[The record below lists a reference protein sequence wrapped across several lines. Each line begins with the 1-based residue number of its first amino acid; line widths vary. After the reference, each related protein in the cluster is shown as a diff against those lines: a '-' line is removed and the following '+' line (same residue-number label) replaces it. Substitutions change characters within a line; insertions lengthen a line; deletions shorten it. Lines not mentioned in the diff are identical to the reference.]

1 MEANIL
7 VTQPNP
13 LSRSLSQTLVSA
25 GRKTLV
31 AFTRTSRSMVRPE
44 AAAIPKRA
52 TKTRSFWESLMAGGA
67 SCKGQEGGSGHS
79 DSTCCPSPS
88 LLEEGS

>member
-31 AFTRTSRSMVRPE
+31 AFTKMSRSMVRPE

-52 TKTRSFWESLMAGGA
+52 MKTRSFWESPMAGGA
-67 SCKGQEGGSGHS
+67 SCKGQVGSSGHS

-88 LLEEGS
+88 LLEAGS